1 MRNATRIWINGAT
14 GQVGQAILRALRQT
28 DHELLA
34 TGRDLDVTALN
45 EVSSFC
51 DINHPD
57 IIIHCAA
64 YSNPEKCER
73 NIEKAYKTNALGARN
88 AAIAARRINAKLIQ
102 LSTDDVFA
110 GYSGRALNEFDFAT
124 PVTVYGKSKLAGE
137 QFVRELA
144 PKHLIVRS
152 SWIYGRTENNYLA
165 RFLDEAKHS
174 PVIQVPSNR
183 FSSPTSVDA
192 LAEFLLKLLDTKE
205 YGIYHASCE
214 GVCSRYE
221 FACEIARLWN
231 LDVKVEPVVDP
242 RASYTLLDNLMMR
255 MTGIHTMP
263 HWKDA
268 LAAFAETEV
277 GK

>member
-1 MRNATRIWINGAT
+1 MPNSTRIWINGAA
-14 GQVGQAILRALRQT
+14 GQIARSILRALRST
-28 DHELLA
+28 GYELLV
-34 TGRDLDVTALN
+34 TDRDVDVTALD

-64 YSNPEKCER
+64 YSDPEKCSR

-88 AAIAARRINAKLIQ
+88 VAIAARRINAKLIL

-110 GYSGRALNEFDFAT
+110 GYSGRALNEFDPPT
-124 PVTVYGKSKLAGE
+124 PVEVYGKSKFAGE

-152 SWIYGRTENNYLA
+152 SWIYGRTENN
-165 RFLDEAKHS
+165 FLSRLLREAERS
-174 PVIQVPSNR
+174 ETIAVPSNQ
-183 FSSPTSVDA
+183 FSSPTSADA
-192 LAEFLLKLLDTKE
+192 LADFLLKLLDTKE

-221 FACEIARLWN
+221 FACEIARLWK
-231 LDVKVEPVVDP
+231 LPVTIEPVVEP
-242 RASYTLLDNLMMR
+242 RTSYTLLDNLMMR
-255 MTGIHTMP
+255 MTGLHTMP
-263 HWKDA
+263 DWKDS